1 MQSRSRRDFL
11 QKALAAGAACALPS
25 LPSFATGLAD
35 NDSTNSELSQ
45 ALANRVWDVQRQD
58 WLSEHA
64 LMDSI
69 TRAPFVIVG
78 ERHDN
83 LCHQAI
89 ERWVIEVLAK
99 KGKLGG
105 VAMEMIDPSQQVL
118 IDKKPSLYW
127 QDLDDSR
134 LQQQIAWQAHWNWQG
149 YGQTVKNVFALDK
162 PLLAANVP
170 NTELKALARQP
181 EPDLPK
187 AVADFQRQ
195 AIIEGHCNLLPDN
208 MIGGMLFVQVARDKA
223 MAKALSSL
231 PKTGVLLCGAGHAR
245 LDVGVARHMSVKPLS
260 IGLIE
265 VKSGATLR
273 DAIPKSANE
282 QLPFDILWFTK
293 AVNRADPCFE
303 LTQRFA
309 KKA

>member
-1 MQSRSRRDFL
+1 MQSRARRQFL
-11 QKALAAGAACALPS
+11 QKLLGAGAAFALPS
-25 LPSFATGLAD
+25 LPSFATGLAGD
-35 NDSTNSELSQ
+35 VSANPELSQ
-45 ALANRVWDVQRQD
+45 ALANRVWDARRQD
-58 WLSEHA
+58 WLNEHA
-64 LMDSI
+64 LIDSI

-83 LCHQAI
+83 LHHQAI
-89 ERWVIEVLAK
+89 ERWVIDVLAK
-99 KGKLGG
+99 KGKIGG
-105 VAMEMIDPSQQVL
+105 VAMEMIDPSQQGL
-118 IDKKPSLYW
+118 ISDKPSSYW
-127 QDLDDSR
+127 QDLEDSR
-134 LQQQIAWQAHWNWQG
+134 LQQQIAWQEHWNWQA

-170 NTELKALARQP
+170 NSELKALARQP
-181 EPDLPK
+181 EPSLPK

-208 MIGGMLFVQVARDKA
+208 MIGGMLFVQVARDRA

-231 PKTGVLLCGAGHAR
+231 PETGVLLCGAGHAR
-245 LDVGVARHMSVKPLS
+245 LDVGVARYMSVKPLS

-265 VKSGATLR
+265 VESGDTLR
-273 DAIPKSANE
+273 DAIPKSANQ

-293 AVNRADPCFE
+293 AANRADPCFE

-309 KKA
+309 KKT